1 MKTLIALA
9 ILVRFG
15 FGTFAQSQSPI
26 PKISQQLTEF
36 SSYYPVQ
43 HVFVTTDKQIY
54 KPGETIWLSALV
66 TDANTPLP
74 ATNTPDLI
82 VKLYNQSGETV
93 AVTMLKVKNGT
104 SSGTIELPDNFQ
116 VGQYFLTAYT
126 SNHSIPEDAFITALN
141 VDHAY
146 SNQLIA
152 NTTAKDSISVS
163 GRQNEL
169 MILLRSLSGEIQ
181 KNTNLRYQLMNGKE
195 ILEKGKLKTNDSGK
209 TVLQFTLPE
218 KSNGEPFTCE
228 LTDNKGDWKKEV
240 FLPSN
245 LDSVQVH
252 FYPEGGTI
260 LSGVPVKIGF
270 TAFNKWGI
278 PVEIEG
284 SVINQEGKHVAIVKT
299 VTAGLGLFAVENDGN
314 QKLKLVLSGTTGQN
328 QVFELPAPN
337 PGGLAFSVLKTDAEF
352 ISANLLFA
360 DKQKHSIAITAT
372 GGNTLYWAA
381 EMDIEAAQRVKIPT
395 ENLPHGVTLL
405 TAFDTNG
412 KLLAKRLVFV
422 DKKQL
427 LNIGIEP
434 EKSSLKQGEN
444 MKIKIR
450 LTGENN
456 QPVGANVSVSIADK
470 YRKKETLIPI
480 GKYLLTDAWLE
491 TPFYLISES
500 FNTQITNSAMMDLF
514 LIANRQKGFD
524 WQKIMQFKPEDVSAN
539 NSENRLSKDF
549 DTEISEMILEKAK
562 KLNLQMKEQVAAE
575 KYFSNNEDLFQRAP
589 KAVVSN
595 TSARDSQRRLLSNST
610 NLLDVIKSIKPYQIM
625 NNQIVFYGSENSIN
639 AQGGALFVL
648 DGQQLGTDISAIQ
661 SISISEVDYINVSTN
676 PMDIQRYTG
685 LNSVG
690 IIEIFQKKGMP
701 VENQPSGK
709 FNIGNQEK
717 KTFSAEPANPR
728 RDNRTTLQ
736 WIPELTIDQ
745 TGEAEITV
753 TAGKVLSD
761 FIIEIQGM
769 STNGLS
775 GSAKGSFSVVK

>member
-1 MKTLIALA
+1 MKTLITLA
-9 ILVRFG
+9 ILVCFG
-15 FGTFAQSQSPI
+15 FGTFAQSQSPL
-26 PKISQQLTEF
+26 PKISQQLTDF

-43 HVFVTTDKQIY
+43 HVFVTTDKQTY

-66 TDANTPLP
+66 TDANTRLP

-82 VKLYNQSGETV
+82 VKLYNQIGETV
-93 AVTMLKVKNGT
+93 VVTMLKVNHGT
-104 SSGTIELPDNFQ
+104 SSGSIELPDNFQ

-126 SNHSIPEDAFITALN
+126 SNHSIPEDAFITALSI
-141 VDHAY
+141 DHAY

-163 GRQNEL
+163 GHQNEL

-245 LDSVQVH
+245 LDPVEVH

-328 QVFELPAPN
+328 QAFELPASNPN
-337 PGGLAFSVLKTDAEF
+337 GLAFSVLKTDAEF

-372 GGNTLYWAA
+372 CGNTLYWAA
-381 EMDIEAAQRVKIPT
+381 DMDITAAQRVKIPT

-405 TAFDTNG
+405 TVFGSDG
-412 KLLAKRLVFV
+412 KPMAERLVFV
-422 DKKQL
+422 DKKHR
-427 LNIGIEP
+427 LNIYIQP

-444 MKIKIR
+444 MKIKVKV
-450 LTGENN
+450 TDENS
-456 QPVGANVSVSIADK
+456 QPVSASVSVSIADN
-470 YRKKETLIPI
+470 YRKNESALPI
-480 GKYLLTDAWLE
+480 NEHLLTDALLE
-491 TPFYLISES
+491 TPFCLISES
-500 FNTQITNSAMMDLF
+500 FNGQFTNSAMMDLF

-524 WQKIMQFKPEDVSAN
+524 WQKIIDFKSGDISAN
-539 NSENRLSKDF
+539 NTENALNKYF
-549 DTEISEMILEKAK
+549 DTRILELIKGKAQ
-562 KLNLQMKEQVAAE
+562 KLNLQKEEGIPGAQ
-575 KYFSNNEDLFQRAP
+575 YFSNNEDLFQRAP
-589 KAVVSN
+589 KVVATN

-690 IIEIFQKKGMP
+690 VIEIFQKKGMP
-701 VENQPSGK
+701 AENQSTGK
-709 FNIGNQEK
+709 FNMGNQEN
-717 KTFSAEPANPR
+717 KTFEAEPNNLKR
-728 RDNRTTLQ
+728 NNRTTLQ
-736 WIPELTIDQ
+736 WIPELTIDE

-761 FIIEIQGM
+761 FIVEIQGM
-769 STNGLS
+769 STNGSTGS
-775 GSAKGSFSVVK
+775 GKGSFSVVK